1 MKTIDVP
8 SSFLL
13 LLSSSSTSSST
24 TSTSGPPRSHRLL
37 NLPTKTTATSYIS
50 LYNSLMKLVFLASS
64 AAILYLMRGA
74 KGIRQTYDAAHD
86 TFRVAFLVAPA
97 ALLAL
102 WLSADRSSAM
112 ETAWTFS
119 ILLEAVAIL
128 PQLVLLQRTGN
139 VDNLTGDYVFLLGT
153 YRGLYVVNWFYRW
166 MTEPGYKQW
175 LGELVVW
182 EREGGRGGG
191 GRFLFLFFFCAPR
204 LLLSSLLSFS
214 PFFFLSK
221 KKTPKKNHNQC
232 GSPGPSRRACTSTSS
247 TTTSARGGTTRSSA
261 FPAEKERGKEKKTS
275 WKRKKEKNDRESAFS
290 PFILMQDN

>member
-191 GRFLFLFFFCAPR
+191 KVSFPLFFLRAAAT
-204 LLLSSLLSFS
+204 LVFS
-214 PFFFLSK
+214 VVFLTFFFPFK
-221 KKTPKKNHNQC
+221 KKNTKKKSQPVWISGTLQTGLYLDFFYYYLRAWRNNEKL
-232 GSPGPSRRACTSTSS
+232 SLPS
-247 TTTSARGGTTRSSA
+247 
-261 FPAEKERGKEKKTS
+261 
-275 WKRKKEKNDRESAFS
+275 
-290 PFILMQDN
+290 

>member
-191 GRFLFLFFFCAPR
+191 EGFFSYFFFARRCYSCLLCCLSHLFFSFQKKKHQKKITTSVDLRDPPDGPVPR
-204 LLLSSLLSFS
+204 LLLLL
-214 PFFFLSK
+214 P
-221 KKTPKKNHNQC
+221 PRVEEQREAQ
-232 GSPGPSRRACTSTSS
+232 PSQLRR
-247 TTTSARGGTTRSSA
+247 
-261 FPAEKERGKEKKTS
+261 KEERRRRRVGKEKK
-275 WKRKKEKNDRESAFS
+275 KKMTERVLF
-290 PFILMQDN
+290 PRLF